1 MLYESLKYESAKF
14 GVGTKAKIKVLL
26 TGRFL
31 SFPFKDG
38 HEYRV
43 FVAAWKGEYKA
54 LTQMS
59 RQAKEAAANLSR
71 AGKYAGEAQ
80 ASVNLF
86 RAHARKT
93 LELRRDAKVEA
104 QRLWKEETLSG
115 ARAYHAVAAQNREA
129 AQSVA

>member
-1 MLYESLKYESAKF
+1 MLYESLKYEPAKF
-14 GVGTKAKIKVLL
+14 GIGTKAKIKVLP

-31 SFPFKDG
+31 SFPFKNG
-38 HEYRV
+38 EEYKV
-43 FVAAWKGEYKA
+43 FVAAWKSEYKA

-59 RQAKEAAANLSR
+59 REAKAQAANLSR

-104 QRLWKEETLSG
+104 QRLYVES
-115 ARAYHAVAAQNREA
+115 ARVMGQVIKQNMEA
-129 AQSVA
+129 AQAVA